1 MGGHWGAFK
10 TEGALSA
17 NIMVEPAHGKKC
29 TRCWLYKE
37 SVSTLLITLNSV
49 STAMMW
55 SACVKQMEKIN
66 HNIVDI
72 HYHDKDHH
80 N

>member
-1 MGGHWGAFK
+1 MGKNVPGAGCIK
-10 TEGALSA
+10 NLWAL
-17 NIMVEPAHGKKC
+17 
-29 TRCWLYKE
+29 
-37 SVSTLLITLNSV
+37 LLITLNPV
-49 STAMMW
+49 SAAMMW